1 MTTPKDRK
9 FASDLDEVYET
20 WVKVMIMEMDVDHLN
35 EIAIPDITG
44 FGTTID
50 ENIQGIEAVR
60 KLIEKQ
66 ISESKN
72 AKFHFDRHHLRK
84 RMLAEERAAL
94 MVEEG
99 EIKLELAEGTIQ
111 FPFRTSTMLEQIDG
125 QWKVVHWHG
134 STPVMSEDDTW
145 HINDWKTKNQ
155 RLEAQVAEKTK
166 DLEASLGEL
175 KATQEQLIL
184 QEKLASLG
192 QLAAGIA
199 HEIKNPLNFVNNFS
213 EVSVELIDEALE
225 ELAAVKTRHASSPRH
240 DLSPRHG
247 LSPRHDSSP
256 DKESLEETIVI
267 LNDVKSNLI
276 KVHQHGTRADGIV
289 KSMLMHSRG
298 GNGISEPTDLNE
310 LIREYVNLS
319 FHGMRAGKMPINVKI
334 ELDLEETLPPVALNP
349 EDFSRVVLNLCKN
362 AFDAM
367 REKGLKHEN
376 SDYNAVLKVKTKK
389 QGNHASLIIEDNGPG
404 VPDSVRNK
412 LFDPF
417 FTTKKGTEGTGLGL
431 SITRD
436 IIKSHDGE
444 INLESSE
451 NEFTRFTIQLPI

>member
-1 MTTPKDRK
+1 MTNLQDKT

-20 WVKVMIMEMDVDHLN
+20 WVKVMIMEIDVDHLN
-35 EIAIPDITG
+35 AIAIPDITG

-66 ISESKN
+66 ISESEN
-72 AKFHFDRHHLRK
+72 AQFHFDRHQLRK
-84 RMLAEERAAL
+84 RMLAEGRAAL

-99 EIKLELAEGTIQ
+99 EIKLELAEGTVQ
-111 FPFRTSTMLEQIDG
+111 FPFRMSAMLERTDG
-125 QWKVVHWHG
+125 RWKVVHWHG

-145 HINDWKTKNQ
+145 HINDWKTKNE

-166 DLEASLGEL
+166 DLEESLVEL

-184 QEKLASLG
+184 QEKLAGLG

-199 HEIKNPLNFVNNFS
+199 HEIKNPMNFVNNFS
-213 EVSVELIDEALE
+213 ELSLEYIDEIRTALSRLEKGEATE
-225 ELAAVKTRHASSPRH
+225 EIT
-240 DLSPRHG
+240 DLLG
-247 LSPRHDSSP
+247 DV
-256 DKESLEETIVI
+256 EE
-267 LNDVKSNLI
+267 NLKKI
-276 KVHQHGTRADGIV
+276 HQHGTRADSIV

-319 FHGMRAGKMPINVKI
+319 FHGMRAGKIPINVKI
-334 ELDLEETLPPVALNP
+334 ELDLEENLPPVSLNP

-367 REKGLKHEN
+367 REKGLKQEN
-376 SDYNAVLKVKTKK
+376 GDYKAVLKVQTKK
-389 QGNHASLIIEDNGPG
+389 QGNHAALTIEDNGPG
-404 VPDSVRNK
+404 VPDTVRNK
-412 LFDPF
+412 LFEPF

-436 IIKSHDGE
+436 IIKSHKGE
-444 INLESSE
+444 INLESSD
-451 NEFTRFTIQLPI
+451 NEFTRFTIELPI